1 MPDCHP
7 TWELFLPQPVAKF
20 HWKIPRCRGS
30 TRTKSIVPDH
40 DTRHPPDILSTDGL
54 WWGGWIH
61 LGPVNCFFDV
71 LMIWREWRTLGSFL
85 FEEDL
90 AFKISFRWFGCVF
103 LFTHCNHSE
112 NGNLNIQVF
121 KPSFL
126 RGRCYVKMFNQEF
139 FFWWNNFIHVLA
151 MNEEY
156 HRFLLST
163 CQLKK
168 RPTSM
173 SCFFL
178 TCWPKWPKFA
188 ATNVLSPSV
197 PTSTRRAKVQSE
209 ICLGKGRVRRM
220 FACPRSG

>member
-1 MPDCHP
+1 MSRFHKDQVNCPWSRYKAP
-7 TWELFLPQPVAKF
+7 TWHSFNRWTLVGRLDPLGARELFFWCFDDMLE
-20 HWKIPRCRGS
+20 GMEN
-30 TRTKSIVPDH
+30 
-40 DTRHPPDILSTDGL
+40 
-54 WWGGWIH
+54 
-61 LGPVNCFFDV
+61 LGQFPFWRRFGIQDFFP
-71 LMIWREWRTLGSFL
+71 MIWVRVFIHTLQSFGKRESKYTGFQAII
-85 FEEDL
+85 FE
-90 AFKISFRWFGCVF
+90 G
-103 LFTHCNHSE
+103 
-112 NGNLNIQVF
+112 
-121 KPSFL
+121 
-126 RGRCYVKMFNQEF
+126 KMLCQNVQSGV